1 MFRSNDYKLVQMP
14 ACTNYRTL
22 LNMDVKVP
30 TAALPRATDIT
41 LINDQRFVDIT
52 QIGVNTR
59 SHADLEK
66 ITFDGEDEST
76 IEETPGSDK
85 IH

>member
-1 MFRSNDYKLVQMP
+1 MMSTPQMP

-22 LNMDVKVP
+22 LNMDFKVP
-30 TAALPRATDIT
+30 TAALPRATDIK

-66 ITFDGEDEST
+66 ITFDGEDAMCPSCNT
-76 IEETPGSDK
+76 GRIFDL
-85 IH
+85 